1 MNKKRKIAL
10 LLLAVGL
17 FLNITSS
24 TSSTSPNIINSTHSY
39 DTLEK
44 KPIDGEHWKLMEIEE
59 KLKIIIH
66 FVIGTDNGY

>member
-44 KPIDGEHWKLMEIEE
+44 KPIDGEH
-59 KLKIIIH
+59 
-66 FVIGTDNGY
+66 